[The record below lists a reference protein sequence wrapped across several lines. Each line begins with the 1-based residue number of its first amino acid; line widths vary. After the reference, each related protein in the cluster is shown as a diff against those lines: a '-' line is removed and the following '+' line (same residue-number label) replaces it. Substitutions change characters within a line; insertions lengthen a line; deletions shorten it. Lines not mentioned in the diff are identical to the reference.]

1 MRMDTLPAESGE
13 NGDVSLIDLL
23 RVFARRRWWV
33 IGGVVACFTAGF
45 AYLLLASPRYE
56 IKVYVDRPYENR
68 VAALNLKRTSATGLA
83 PYGAEQVFGYFM
95 RELLSEHAF
104 QRFFNELYLPSLS
117 EEMRRA
123 PEARLYK
130 GAREL
135 LTITPPDSRRKDR
148 QLYSVTIAA
157 STPDNALRWVT
168 GFFGRVTEDARKAL
182 MADARIGLDVAI
194 RNTHRDLEELRLTS
208 QTKRMDRIQQLKEA
222 LVVANAVGL
231 RDPQVTVARP
241 PSSDRV
247 SPFVDGSLLYARG
260 AKSLSA
266 ELEVLEKREDD
277 DPFISGLR
285 DTESR
290 LRMWAQAISGDSVE
304 FDVYRLDGE
313 IVTPFDPVKPRKGLI
328 MALAAMIGLIS
339 GLLLA
344 LVAEALSKVH
354 ATVRVFGV
362 LPA

>member
-1 MRMDTLPAESGE
+1 MRMDALPAGPGESGE
-13 NGDVSLIDLL
+13 VSLVDLL
-23 RVFARRRWWV
+23 RVLARRRWWV
-33 IGGVVACFTAGF
+33 IGGIVACLAVGL

-56 IKVYVDRPYENR
+56 IKVYVDRPYDNR
-68 VAALNLKRTSATGLA
+68 VAALNLGRTSATGLA
-83 PYGAEQVFGYFM
+83 PYSAEQVFGYFM

-117 EEMRRA
+117 EEQRQA
-123 PEARLYK
+123 PKARLYK
-130 GAREL
+130 RAREL
-135 LTITPPDSRRKDR
+135 LAITPPDARRKDR
-148 QLYSVTIAA
+148 QLHSVTIAA
-157 STPDNALRWVT
+157 DAPEKARRWAT
-168 GFFGRVTEDARKAL
+168 GFLDRATEDARKAL
-182 MADARIGLDVAI
+182 TADARIGLDVAI
-194 RNTHRDLEELRLTS
+194 RNTHRDLEELRQTS

-266 ELEVLEKREDD
+266 ELEVLEQREDD

-290 LRMWAQAISGDSVE
+290 LRMWAQVISGDSVE

-328 MALAAMIGLIS
+328 MALAGMIGLTL
-339 GLLLA
+339 GVLLA
-344 LVAEALSKVH
+344 LVIEALSEKR
-354 ATVRVFGV
+354 ATTKT
-362 LPA
+362 LAIQY